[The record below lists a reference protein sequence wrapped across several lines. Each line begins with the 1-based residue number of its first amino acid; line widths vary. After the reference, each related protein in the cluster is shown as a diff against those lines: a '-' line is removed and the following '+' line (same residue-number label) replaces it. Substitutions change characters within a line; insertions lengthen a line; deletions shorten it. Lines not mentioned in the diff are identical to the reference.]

1 VPTYEFACLD
11 CGAHA
16 DVRAS
21 LAEKDAGLEPVC
33 AACGSARMRRLLS
46 AFATVGA
53 GAPQPA
59 AGGGAG
65 CCGGGCCSA

>member
-21 LAEKDAGLEPVC
+21 LAEKAAGLEPAC
-33 AACGSARMRRLLS
+33 ARCGSARMRRLLS
-46 AFATVGA
+46 AFAMRSS

-59 AGGGAG
+59 AAGGG
-65 CCGGGCCSA
+65 CCGGACCSA